1 MLRKG
6 FLGLVSDWVAHSL
19 NAHPRDLGIVLKT
32 FGMESFLRCAENTED
47 LSMLFSEWTVFDHK
61 SRSFDDMTGL
71 AYFCSHNPLRLP
83 ESDMSAYRELLDFQ
97 VGYFEVVSVKPAQS
111 VVLRDM
117 EGTEYDVADIS
128 SSMNL
133 IAGET
138 IWARIAQIVGV
149 YQMVGSQV
157 LREPFTYSQNMKKT
171 ILAWGKNAVD
181 AKHAAA
187 MKYSGNGMGTKRS
200 DDDKYL
206 PEKEAAQ
213 AFDEAL
219 AAAGMNSIVSSATIR
234 KWANNE
240 RKFPIGFPMKAV
252 FFLLPEDL
260 TDKQRNRIASALQT
274 YLANLPLKSL
284 RGKTPLQASAEQK
297 PDEQRFDVD
306 MYSYEDYADD
316 VHNANG
322 LMLKEP
328 EKAYAAYERL
338 IQRLLDEKVP
348 IITAFR
354 IFCNAGLCLL
364 RQGDTSIE
372 PLGIELIYASLRLN
386 PLYDFGLRQ
395 KERCIDPLHDLSGVP
410 KKDRALLETITSLAE
425 EGGQRRYRRTV
436 FRKYEKFLEDASI
449 SLTYKTATIPTS
461 FRAGEDGVMVKIGR
475 NDPCYCGSGKKL
487 KKCCG
492 N

>member
-6 FLGLVSDWVAHSL
+6 FLGWVSDWVAHSL
-19 NAHPRDLGIVLKT
+19 DAHPRDLGIALKA
-32 FGMESFLRCAENTED
+32 FGMDSLVRHAGDTED
-47 LSMLFSEWTVFDHK
+47 LSMLLSEWIVFDHT
-61 SRSFDDMTGL
+61 SPAFGGMTGL

-111 VVLRDM
+111 VVLHDM
-117 EGTEYDVADIS
+117 KGTEYDVADIS

-133 IAGET
+133 TAGGT
-138 IWARIAQIVGV
+138 IWTRIAQIAGV

-157 LREPFTYSQNMKKT
+157 VREPFTYSPNMKKT
-171 ILAWGKNAVD
+171 IIAWGKNAVD
-181 AKHAAA
+181 AKHAAT
-187 MKYSGNGMGTKRS
+187 MKYGGNGTDTKKS

-219 AAAGMNSIVSSATIR
+219 AAAGMNSMISSATIK

-252 FFLLPEDL
+252 FFLIPENL
-260 TDKQRNRIASALQT
+260 IDKQRDCIASALQT
-274 YLANLPLKSL
+274 YLANLPRKMLN
-284 RGKTPLQASAEQK
+284 GKTPLQASAKQK
-297 PDEQRFDVD
+297 PDERHFDID

-322 LMLKEP
+322 LMPKDP
-328 EKAYAAYERL
+328 EKAYAAYEQL
-338 IQRLLDEKVP
+338 IRRLLDEKVP

-364 RQGDTSIE
+364 MQSEDGID
-372 PLGIELIYASLRLN
+372 PLGFELIRASLRLN
-386 PLYDFGLRQ
+386 PLYDFGLKQ
-395 KERCIDPLHDLSGVP
+395 KERCIDPLHDLSNVP
-410 KKDRALLETITSLAE
+410 KKDHLFSKSLISFVE
-425 EGGQRRYRRTV
+425 DTGRSRYRRTI
-436 FRKYEKFLEDASI
+436 FRKYEKFLEEAGI
-449 SLTYKTATIPTS
+449 SLTYKTATVPTS
-461 FRAGEDGVMVKIGR
+461 FRAREDGAMMKIGR
-475 NDPCYCGSGKKL
+475 NDPCYCGSGKKF

>member
-19 NAHPRDLGIVLKT
+19 DAHPRDLGIALKA
-32 FGMESFLRCAENTED
+32 FGMDSLVRHAGDTED
-47 LSMLFSEWTVFDHK
+47 LSMLLSEWIVFDHT
-61 SRSFDDMTGL
+61 SPAFGGMTGL

-111 VVLRDM
+111 VVLHDM
-117 EGTEYDVADIS
+117 KGTEYDVADIS

-133 IAGET
+133 TAGGT
-138 IWARIAQIVGV
+138 IWTRIAQIAGV

-157 LREPFTYSQNMKKT
+157 VREPFTYSPNMKKT
-171 ILAWGKNAVD
+171 IIAWGKNAVD
-181 AKHAAA
+181 AKHAAT
-187 MKYSGNGMGTKRS
+187 MKYGGNGTDTKKS

-219 AAAGMNSIVSSATIR
+219 AAAGMNSMISSATIK

-252 FFLLPEDL
+252 FFLIPENL
-260 TDKQRNRIASALQT
+260 IDKQRDCIASALQT
-274 YLANLPLKSL
+274 YLANLPRKMLN
-284 RGKTPLQASAEQK
+284 GKTPLQASAKQK
-297 PDEQRFDVD
+297 PDERHFDID

-322 LMLKEP
+322 LMPKDP
-328 EKAYAAYERL
+328 EKAYAAYEQL
-338 IQRLLDEKVP
+338 IRRLLDEKVP

-364 RQGDTSIE
+364 MQSEDGID
-372 PLGIELIYASLRLN
+372 PLGFELIRASLRLN
-386 PLYDFGLRQ
+386 PLYDFGLKQ
-395 KERCIDPLHDLSGVP
+395 KERCIDPLHDLSNVP
-410 KKDRALLETITSLAE
+410 KKDHLFSKSLISFVE
-425 EGGQRRYRRTV
+425 DTGRSRYRRTI
-436 FRKYEKFLEDASI
+436 FRKYEKFLEEAGI
-449 SLTYKTATIPTS
+449 SLTYKTATVPTS
-461 FRAGEDGVMVKIGR
+461 FRAREDGAMMKIGR
-475 NDPCYCGSGKKL
+475 NDPCYCGSGKKF

>member
-19 NAHPRDLGIVLKT
+19 DAHQRDLGIALKE
-32 FGMESFLRCAENTED
+32 FGMESFLRRAENTENIA
-47 LSMLFSEWTVFDHK
+47 MLFSEWTVFDHK
-61 SRSFDDMTGL
+61 SRSFDGMTSL
-71 AYFCSHNPLRLP
+71 AYFCSNNPLHLP
-83 ESDMSAYRELLDFQ
+83 ESEMSAYRELLDFQ

-117 EGTEYDVADIS
+117 EGAEYDVADIS

-138 IWARIAQIVGV
+138 IWTRIAQIAGV

-157 LREPFTYSQNMKKT
+157 LRAPFTYSQNMKKT
-171 ILAWGKNAVD
+171 VLAWGKNAVD

-187 MKYSGNGMGTKRS
+187 MKYGGDGAGTKKT

-219 AAAGMNSIVSSATIR
+219 AAAGMNSMVSSATIK
-234 KWANNE
+234 KWTNNE
-240 RKFPIGFPMKAV
+240 RKFPLGFPMKSV

-260 TDKQRNRIASALQT
+260 TDKQRDRIVSTLQT
-274 YLANLPLKSL
+274 YLANLSRKVLK
-284 RGKTPLQASAEQK
+284 GKTPLQASAEQK
-297 PDEQRFDVD
+297 PDERHFDVD

-316 VHNANG
+316 VHSANG
-322 LMLKEP
+322 LMPKDP
-328 EKAYAAYERL
+328 EKAYATYEQL
-338 IQRLLDEKVP
+338 IRRLLDEKVP

-364 RQGDTSIE
+364 MQSADGID
-372 PLGIELIYASLRLN
+372 PLGFELIRASLRLN

-395 KERCIDPLHDLSGVP
+395 KERCIDPLHDLSGVS
-410 KKDRALLETITSLAE
+410 KKDRSLCKNLILLAE
-425 EGGQRRYRRTV
+425 DEGRRHYRRTV
-436 FRKYEKFLEDASI
+436 FRKYEKFLEEAGI
-449 SLTYKTATIPTS
+449 SLTYKTATVATV
-461 FRAGEDGVMVKIGR
+461 FRTGEDGATVKIGR
-475 NDPCYCGSGKKL
+475 NDPCYCGSGKKF

-492 N
+492 S